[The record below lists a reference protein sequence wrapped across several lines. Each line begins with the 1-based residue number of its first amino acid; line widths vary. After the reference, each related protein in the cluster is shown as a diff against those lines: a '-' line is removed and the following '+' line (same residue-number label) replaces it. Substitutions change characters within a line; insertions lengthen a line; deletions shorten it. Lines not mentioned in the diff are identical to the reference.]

1 MTGYFGADD
10 YLIVTYEE
18 HDKAIIFPKKYE
30 THANSNDLHEITKDV
45 TEHIDIRFR
54 SNPTSIFL
62 SDIAREHSYSDA
74 IIFTVPTPEG
84 TVLANIVI
92 LFLKDSEVAKSAKLF
107 LDNQMGALGKQLLL
121 NMKLKH
127 AGAKIKEVTALKREQ
142 NDFILKVMTEIM
154 PIITEKNFKEKELFF
169 DIINAGIKWEHTI
182 DGKLPLKNL
191 MSEIF
196 NQRFNDFK
204 PRVYGIYDEY
214 DAFTVTLILLIM
226 NCYVG
231 EESIVTLQYFNKKII
246 AHIQD
251 PKIAKDL
258 PKFNK
263 SSIIYEVIKINEK
276 ALAINFDI

>member
-1 MTGYFGADD
+1 
-10 YLIVTYEE
+10 VTYEE